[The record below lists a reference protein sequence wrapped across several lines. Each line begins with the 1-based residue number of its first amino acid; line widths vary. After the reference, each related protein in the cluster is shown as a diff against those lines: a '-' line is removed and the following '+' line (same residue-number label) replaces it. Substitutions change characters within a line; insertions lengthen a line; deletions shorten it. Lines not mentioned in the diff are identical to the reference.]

1 MYFCHEYSKRGY
13 PVVYMKL
20 TRDQGNDRVV
30 KVRLSR
36 PRALASFGGG
46 GRFIVLTRSPWLLPS
61 PPQKQLKFMVW
72 MLENIIKSMDTSQG
86 VEKMAWITDFKGT
99 GMR

>member
-1 MYFCHEYSKRGY
+1 
-13 PVVYMKL
+13 
-20 TRDQGNDRVV
+20 
-30 KVRLSR
+30 
-36 PRALASFGGG
+36 
-46 GRFIVLTRSPWLLPS
+46 
-61 PPQKQLKFMVW
+61 MVW